1 MRTAA
6 RIHERTARSVH
17 RPAVSRRHDARM
29 FATNVLRRA
38 PFRQVPAASVA
49 PGPLALPAMSR
60 ADAVRYP
67 ACGSTH
73 RKAVP
78 VSASLEDLFGEQAP
92 GAPDLEAGELERAM
106 VIAGHPDDADFGAAG
121 TSALLALA
129 GWEVRYLVVTDGSK
143 GSDDPKFT
151 TETLV
156 ATRDKEQRDA
166 ARVLGVASVGFLGYT
181 DGELTYSRQLLGD
194 ITREIRAFRPHA
206 VFTHDPEPVIHDQGF
221 INHNDHRITGLATV
235 DAVYPTARDRLNFP
249 EHLADGLDVHK
260 VAELYLWGSNKA
272 SFDVDISAVVETK
285 IDALMAHVSQFG
297 DREEFAEFALERWRD
312 EDGRYLE
319 SFRQVVMFR

>member
-1 MRTAA
+1 M
-6 RIHERTARSVH
+6 
-17 RPAVSRRHDARM
+17 
-29 FATNVLRRA
+29 
-38 PFRQVPAASVA
+38 
-49 PGPLALPAMSR
+49 
-60 ADAVRYP
+60 
-67 ACGSTH
+67 
-73 RKAVP
+73 
-78 VSASLEDLFGEQAP
+78 SASLEDLFGEQAP
-92 GAPDLEAGELERAM
+92 GAPDPEAGELARAM
-106 VIAGHPDDADFGAAG
+106 VIAAHPDDADFGAAG
-121 TSALLALA
+121 TAALLAQA

-156 ATRDKEQRDA
+156 ATRDQEQRDA

-181 DGELTYSRQLLGD
+181 DGELTYSRELLGD

-206 VFTHDPEPVIHDQGF
+206 VYTHDPEPVIHDQGF

-249 EHLADGLDVHK
+249 EHLEDGLDTHK

-272 SFDVDISAVVETK
+272 AFDVDISAVVETK
-285 IDALMAHVSQFG
+285 IEALMAHVSQFG
-297 DREEFAEFALERWRD
+297 DRDQFVEFALERWRD